1 MLFRSICDNGSRCLL
16 QNVCRQSGL
25 SKQTVNSA
33 LRKLE
38 TEGFVYLESVS
49 SKNKRVCLTETG
61 KRLGERTA
69 GRLIEAENAIFAS
82 WSREDVEKYLSLT
95 EMFLKDLENRAKN
108 M

>member
-1 MLFRSICDNGSRCLL
+1 M
-16 QNVCRQSGL
+16 
-25 SKQTVNSA
+25 
-33 LRKLE
+33 
-38 TEGFVYLESVS
+38 
-49 SKNKRVCLTETG
+49 TETG